1 MPKIEEKRVKKIK
14 EMFIE
19 SLSEGA
25 TFTKA
30 CEGVGINRTTIWN
43 WRREDEI
50 FDNEINFVLDS
61 RIQDVEDALFKNA
74 TENNNVTA
82 QIFWLK
88 SRGGGRWRDK
98 PEIKSPGETDLSE
111 LTDEELDE
119 LLDLAGRAA
128 ETLKPDS
135 KNYKEN
141 KGKATYEMKEGSTI
155 WDK

>member
-19 SLSEGA
+19 SLSEGV

-61 RIQDVEDALFKNA
+61 RIQDVEDALFINA

-88 SRGGGRWRDK
+88 SRSGGRWRDK
-98 PEIKSPGETDLSE
+98 PDIDNNNTKQKDMEN
-111 LTDEELDE
+111 LTDEELDTMME
-119 LLDLAGRAA
+119 LLFR
-128 ETLKPDS
+128 TYS
-135 KNYKEN
+135 KEQKEKYIKILQN
-141 KGKATYEMKEGSTI
+141 
-155 WDK
+155 DQ